1 MEVVCYN
8 SDLGSIISVMVF
20 NVCKVV
26 SIVMEILDACHQ
38 NPSGMSPDSPDVSPS
53 SSGMSPDMSP
63 SSSGLSADCSVIL
76 SVSGRVVSLRVWAV
90 DGTVLGAGCEDGGPE
105 KGVLASAV

>member
-1 MEVVCYN
+1 
-8 SDLGSIISVMVF
+8 MVF

-26 SIVMEILDACHQ
+26 SIVMENLDACHQ

-63 SSSGLSADCSVIL
+63 DMSLSSSGLSPDCSVIL

-90 DGTVLGAGCEDGGPE
+90 DCTVLGAGCEDGGPE
-105 KGVLASAV
+105 EGVLASAV